1 MTRLQNIFQK
11 FIYVMY
17 TAMFL
22 RILHGVY
29 RFMRKIRKD
38 KACHCQKDIRW
49 TSCYAICKELIEFL
63 YFDFERYRS
72 MRVKRIYQTNNKSY
86 RSKKNLKIFCYTK
99 IIEKS
104 VNRKTISL
112 VSRIVILSKSIIG
125 KDLTLKSINLQSV
138 TFKDTQGK
146 VTKAAEKAQKKK

>member
-1 MTRLQNIFQK
+1 
-11 FIYVMY
+11 
-17 TAMFL
+17 
-22 RILHGVY
+22 
-29 RFMRKIRKD
+29 
-38 KACHCQKDIRW
+38 
-49 TSCYAICKELIEFL
+49 
-63 YFDFERYRS
+63 